1 MSYVKDALLRDERV
15 IYTGEI
21 SIWSLLPL
29 IVVGLLLLAAKG
41 IGIILLLIAFIRY
54 QTTELAITNKRIIA
68 KFGLIRRKT
77 IEMNIG
83 KIESIQVEQ
92 SILGRMCD
100 YGSLVISGAGN
111 PQTPI
116 SDVANPMN
124 FRRRVLMEAEKVQY

>member
-1 MSYVKDALLRDERV
+1 MSYVKDTLLRDERV

-21 SIWSLLPL
+21 SIWSLWPL
-29 IVVGLLLLAAKG
+29 IAIGFLLLAAKG
-41 IGIILLLIAFIRY
+41 FGIIFWVIAFIRY

-68 KFGLIRRKT
+68 KFGFIRRRT
-77 IEMNIG
+77 IEMNIR

-116 SDVANPMN
+116 PDVANPMN
-124 FRRRVLMEAEKVQY
+124 FRRRVLMEAEKTE

>member
-1 MSYVKDALLRDERV
+1 MSYVKDALLQDERV

-21 SIWSLLPL
+21 SLWSLLPL

-124 FRRRVLMEAEKVQY
+124 FRRRVLMEAEKAE